1 MSHHL
6 ITLTTDFG
14 TDSPYVAQVKGVL
27 LSQLPNAI
35 LVDITHAIPAQD
47 IRQGAIVADDTCRYF
62 SRGSIHLL
70 VIDPGVGTERGI
82 VVAEIDGSF
91 YVAPNNGLLSRVAR
105 RSPPSAAI
113 LVDLSVF
120 DQSSISPTFHARDVM
135 APVVIRL
142 AQGEKLTT
150 FGNRVDSLEN
160 LDWVEPKVMANL
172 LEGQILYVDSF
183 GNLVTN
189 IEKCFLNQIQDL
201 HRVIISCRDQR
212 ITGIQRT
219 YGESDP
225 QQAIALVGSHGRVE
239 LAVVDGNAAKQWS
252 AGVGDEVAVNWPK

>member
-1 MSHHL
+1 
-6 ITLTTDFG
+6 
-14 TDSPYVAQVKGVL
+14 
-27 LSQLPNAI
+27 
-35 LVDITHAIPAQD
+35 
-47 IRQGAIVADDTCRYF
+47 
-62 SRGSIHLL
+62 
-70 VIDPGVGTERGI
+70 
-82 VVAEIDGSF
+82 
-91 YVAPNNGLLSRVAR
+91 
-105 RSPPSAAI
+105 
-113 LVDLSVF
+113 
-120 DQSSISPTFHARDVM
+120 
-135 APVVIRL
+135 
-142 AQGEKLTT
+142 
-150 FGNRVDSLEN
+150 
-160 LDWVEPKVMANL
+160 MANL